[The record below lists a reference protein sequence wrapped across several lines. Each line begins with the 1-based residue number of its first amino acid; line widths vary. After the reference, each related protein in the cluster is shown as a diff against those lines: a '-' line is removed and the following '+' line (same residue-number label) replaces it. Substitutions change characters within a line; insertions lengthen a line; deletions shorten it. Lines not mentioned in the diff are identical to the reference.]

1 MPATVEI
8 TGCTIRCGPEHNH
21 YGDPWEFSVQV
32 QIFDGVAYLSAGYGA
47 WMQQRQAVLTAL
59 RTLGVQRA
67 ELVRV
72 HDGEKRRVT
81 IDV

>member
-1 MPATVEI
+1 
-8 TGCTIRCGPEHNH
+8 
-21 YGDPWEFSVQV
+21 
-32 QIFDGVAYLSAGYGA
+32 
-47 WMQQRQAVLTAL
+47 MQQRQAVLTAL

>member
-8 TGCTIRCGPEHNH
+8 TGCTIRCGPEHKH
-21 YGDPWEFSVQV
+21 FGDPWEFSVQV
-32 QIFDGVAYLSAGYGA
+32 QIFDGVAYLSAGSGA